1 MGHNHNHHDHDHG
14 HHDHG
19 PEHDHRP
26 APAPAKKR
34 GSLSRAFTAVS
45 GYTRTPRGMLVTTAL
60 LATTALVTPL
70 LGTTV
75 GAGLLMVGGLAMLT
89 RASDVMLDST
99 EKLGGKFK
107 INPMMLGVGLGAL
120 HSLPELMVAASSVWA
135 GAESIAMGNLI
146 GANVAHVFLILGAA
160 AAIGGIKAGKGLS
173 WKYNMTAMAGATLGY
188 GALLAANGF
197 NTMTGLMM
205 LGLGAAYVGGNVLV
219 ARKDAKTLG
228 LKPEEL
234 LHSHDHGD
242 NHDHDHE
249 HHGHER
255 GEHCGHHHE
264 HEHNHQPPQEKPS
277 LWRPALWSLAGFSAL
292 AYTAHLTVDA
302 AVRFAGGVG
311 FSEAVIGTLAVAIGT
326 SLPELTTSVRAA
338 QRGNTE
344 LAVGNVLGCNIFNIL
359 FIGGALAMAN
369 TAVPA
374 AFGLSSGLG
383 AFNLAALGASAGL
396 MTATLTANRGGI
408 KRWQGFAAMG
418 LYGAWCLANIA
429 MGGNDALHA
438 AAEKRPEAVISAA
451 ADTRIPLPAPKS
463 AL

>member
-1 MGHNHNHHDHDHG
+1 MGD

-19 PEHDHRP
+19 DHDHHGHGHDRHEH
-26 APAPAKKR
+26 AHAPAKTR
-34 GSLSRAFTAVS
+34 GPLSRAFAAAA
-45 GYTRTPRGMLVTTAL
+45 GFTRTPRGMLVTTAL

-75 GAGLLMVGGLAMLT
+75 GAGLLMIGGLAMLT

-99 EKLGGKFK
+99 EKLGSRFK

-160 AAIGGIKAGKGLS
+160 AAIGGGIKSGKGLS
-173 WKYNMTAMAGATLGY
+173 WKYNMAAMAGATLGY
-188 GALLAANGF
+188 GALLATNNF

-219 ARKDAKTLG
+219 ARKDAQALG
-228 LKPEEL
+228 LKPEDL
-234 LHSHDHGD
+234 IHSHDHGD
-242 NHDHDHE
+242 HEHDHE
-249 HHGHER
+249 HEHHGDCDHD
-255 GEHCGHHHE
+255 HSHAH
-264 HEHNHQPPQEKPS
+264 HQPDEKS
-277 LWRPALWSLAGFSAL
+277 SVWKPALWSLAGFSAL
-292 AYTAHLTVDA
+292 AYTAHLSVDA
-302 AVRFAGGVG
+302 AVRFAGGIG

-326 SLPELTTSVRAA
+326 SLPELATSVRAA
-338 QRGNTE
+338 QRGNTA

-408 KRWQGFAAMG
+408 KRWQGYAAMG
-418 LYGAWCLANIA
+418 LYGAWCLANVL
-429 MGGNDALHA
+429 MGGNDALHTA
-438 AAEKRPEAVISAA
+438 QEKRPDSHQATHQAPLA
-451 ADTRIPLPAPKS
+451 PAPIPRLPPKS

>member
-1 MGHNHNHHDHDHG
+1 MGHNHHDHDHD
-14 HHDHG
+14 HDHHSHAPVKTRG
-19 PEHDHRP
+19 P
-26 APAPAKKR
+26 
-34 GSLSRAFTAVS
+34 LSRAFASAS
-45 GYTRTPRGMLVTTAL
+45 GFTRTPRGMLVTTAL

-75 GAGLLMVGGLAMLT
+75 GAGLLMIGGLAMLT

-99 EKLGGKFK
+99 EKLGGRFK
-107 INPMMLGVGLGAL
+107 INPMLLGVGLGAL

-160 AAIGGIKAGKGLS
+160 AAIGGGIASGKGLS

-188 GALLAANGF
+188 GALLATNSF

-205 LGLGAAYVGGNVLV
+205 LGLGAAYIGGNILV
-219 ARKDAKTLG
+219 ARKDAQTLG
-228 LKPEEL
+228 LKPEDL
-234 LHSHDHGD
+234 IHSHDHS
-242 NHDHDHE
+242 NHDHE
-249 HHGHER
+249 HEH
-255 GEHCGHHHE
+255 GEHCDHEHDHE
-264 HEHNHQPPQEKPS
+264 HEPAQKPS
-277 LWRPALWSLAGFSAL
+277 LWQSALWGLAGFSAL
-292 AYTAHLTVDA
+292 AYTAHLSVDA
-302 AVRFAGGVG
+302 AVRFAGGIG

-338 QRGNTE
+338 QRGNTA

-369 TAVPA
+369 TVVPA

-396 MTATLTANRGGI
+396 MTATLTANGGGI
-408 KRWQGFAAMG
+408 KRWQGYAAMG
-418 LYGAWCLANIA
+418 LYGAWCLANIV

-438 AAEKRPEAVISAA
+438 APEKPPETVITAP
-451 ADTRIPLPAPKS
+451 ADPRIPALPPKS

>member
-1 MGHNHNHHDHDHG
+1 MGDNHHHDDNHAPVKQ
-14 HHDHG
+14 HG
-19 PEHDHRP
+19 PLR
-26 APAPAKKR
+26 
-34 GSLSRAFTAVS
+34 RAFTAAS
-45 GYTRTPRGMLVTTAL
+45 GFTRTPRGVLVTTAL

-75 GAGLLMVGGLAMLT
+75 GAGLLMIGGLAMLT

-99 EKLGGKFK
+99 EKLGGRFK
-107 INPMMLGVGLGAL
+107 INPLMLGVGLGAL

-160 AAIGGIKAGKGLS
+160 AAIGNGIKSGKGLS
-173 WKYNMTAMAGATLGY
+173 WKYNMLAMAGATLGY
-188 GALLAANGF
+188 GALLATNSF

-219 ARKDAKTLG
+219 ARKDAQTLG
-228 LKPEEL
+228 LKPEDL
-234 LHSHDHGD
+234 IHSHDHGD
-242 NHDHDHE
+242 HDHDHD
-249 HHGHER
+249 HGHD
-255 GEHCGHHHE
+255 HE
-264 HEHNHQPPQEKPS
+264 HEHGEHCDHGHGHEHEHEHHHEPAKKFS
-277 LWRPALWSLAGFSAL
+277 LWQPALWSLAGFSAL
-292 AYTAHLTVDA
+292 AYTAHLSVDA
-302 AVRFAGGVG
+302 AVRFAGGIG

-338 QRGNTE
+338 QRGNTA

-408 KRWQGFAAMG
+408 KRWQGYAAMG
-418 LYGAWCLANIA
+418 LYGAWCLANVL
-429 MGGNDALHA
+429 MGGNDALHTA
-438 AAEKRPEAVISAA
+438 QENRPETAITAP
-451 ADTRIPLPAPKS
+451 ADGQIPRPLPKS